1 MIPKIIHYCWFGR
14 GPKSELIQ
22 KCMASWR
29 KHLSDY
35 EIIEWNEDNF
45 DVNQNRYTEQAY
57 SNKKW
62 AFVSDFARLKALYD
76 QGGIYLD
83 TDMFLL
89 KGLDDCLVYDLVL
102 GKEDEKYISA
112 GMIASAPSS
121 FFLSKVLEKYIAIS
135 KEIELSFVTIPKVLT
150 ETYDRMDKNTLSN
163 TRVFDSIF
171 FYPFSAEKIHNF
183 DFSNAPQESYAVHMW
198 DYSWGDPVSRFIKKI
213 GAYRLLVYLAEKL
226 NIKEM
231 VKRVIGSI

>member
-1 MIPKIIHYCWFGR
+1 MIPKKIHYCWFGR

-22 KCMASWR
+22 KCIASWR

-57 SNKKW
+57 NSKKW
-62 AFVSDFARLKALYD
+62 AFVSDFARLKVLYD

-83 TDMFLL
+83 TDMYLL
-89 KGLDDCLVYDLVL
+89 KDFDDFLVYDLVL

-112 GMIASAPSS
+112 GMIASAPCA
-121 FFLSKVLEKYIAIS
+121 FFLSKVLEKYIAMS
-135 KEIELSFVTIPKVLT
+135 KVAELNFITIPKVLT
-150 ETYDRMDKNTLSN
+150 ETYDVVDKKILSN
-163 TRVFDSIF
+163 TKVFDPIF
-171 FYPFSAEKIHNF
+171 FYPFSAEKIHDF

-198 DYSWGDPVSRFIKKI
+198 DYSWGDPLSKFTKKI
-213 GAYRLLVYLAEKL
+213 GAYRLLIDLAEKL
-226 NIKEM
+226 NLKKI
-231 VKRVIGSI
+231 VKKLIGGI